1 MNELNF
7 YKDLLLKHY
16 DEITTDII
24 LDGIKTNKK
33 VTLRVN
39 TLKASVEEII
49 SEFNNL
55 NIEFKQVDWYKDA
68 FIIENM
74 QERDLQDLE
83 IYKQG
88 KIYLQNLSSMLPAII
103 LNPNANDNILD
114 MCAAPGGK
122 TTQMACLSGNK
133 AFITAI
139 ERNKIRG
146 EKLKYNLQK
155 QGAGTVNVMFE
166 DARNL
171 SDYFKFDKIL
181 LDAPCSGSGTENV
194 FKSNFTKEL
203 IEKSA
208 KTQEALLRKAL
219 KLLKQGGEL
228 IYSTCSILKDENE
241 NILEKCI
248 KNSDCRLKSFELS
261 NEIKCLPSKFDEVK
275 TIAPNEYFEGFFVA
289 KIIKEVGSEM

>member
-1 MNELNF
+1 MDELNF
-7 YKDLLLKHY
+7 YKDLLLKDY
-16 DEITTDII
+16 DENII
-24 LDGIKTNKK
+24 NKVLNGIKTDKK
-33 VTLRVN
+33 ITLRVN

-49 SEFNNL
+49 SEFNSL
-55 NIEFKQVDWYKDA
+55 NIEFKQVAWYKDA
-68 FIIENM
+68 FIIENIK
-74 QERDLQDLE
+74 ERELQDLE

-103 LNPNANDNILD
+103 LNPKENENILD

-155 QGAGTVNVMFE
+155 QGAGTINVMFE

-181 LDAPCSGSGTENV
+181 LDAPCSGSGTDNV
-194 FKSNFTKEL
+194 FKKNFTKEL
-203 IEKSA
+203 IEKSV
-208 KTQEALLRKAL
+208 KTQELLLKKAL
-219 KLLKQGGEL
+219 KLLKQDGEL

-241 NILEKCI
+241 NILEKCL

-261 NEIKCLPSKFDEVK
+261 KEIKCLPSKFNEVK

-289 KIIKEVGSEM
+289 KIQK

>member
-1 MNELNF
+1 MEELNF

-24 LDGIKTNKK
+24 IDGIKINKK

-55 NIEFKQVDWYKDA
+55 NIEFKQVEWYKDA
-68 FIIENM
+68 FIMENI
-74 QERDLQDLE
+74 QERDLLDLE

-103 LNPNANDNILD
+103 LNPKENDNILD

-181 LDAPCSGSGTENV
+181 LDAPCSGSGTDNV

-208 KTQEALLRKAL
+208 KTQEALLKKAL

-228 IYSTCSILKDENE
+228 VYSTCSILKDENE
-241 NILEKCI
+241 CILEKCL
-248 KNSDCRLKSFELS
+248 KNSDCRLNSFELS
-261 NEIKCLPSKFDEVK
+261 NQIKCLPSKYNEVK

-289 KIIKEVGSEM
+289 KIIK

>member
-1 MNELNF
+1 MDELNF
-7 YKDLLLKHY
+7 YMELLLKDY
-16 DEITTDII
+16 DENITNII
-24 LDGIKTNKK
+24 LNGIRTNKK

-49 SEFNNL
+49 DVFNSE
-55 NIEFKQVDWYKDA
+55 NIEFKLVDWYKDA
-68 FIIENM
+68 FIIENI
-74 QERDLQDLE
+74 QEQDLQNLE

-88 KIYLQNLSSMLPAII
+88 KIYLQSLSSMLPPIV
-103 LNPNANDNILD
+103 LNPKENENILD

-122 TTQMACLSGNK
+122 TTQIACISNNK
-133 AFITAI
+133 AFITAV
-139 ERNKIRG
+139 ERNRIRV

-155 QGAGTVNVMFE
+155 QGAGTVNVMLD

-203 IEKSA
+203 IEKSS
-208 KTQEALLRKAL
+208 KTQEALLKKAL

-228 IYSTCSILKDENE
+228 VYSTCSILKEENE
-241 NILEKCI
+241 LTLEKCL
-248 KNSDCRLKSFELS
+248 KNTDYRLKSFELA
-261 NEIKCLPSKFDEVK
+261 NEIKCLPSKFEEVK

-289 KIIKEVGSEM
+289 KIIKL